1 MTLRF
6 ATQLVA
12 AAIVLGAALCA
23 PVSFAQTAKSGFPE
37 RTVTLISPFP
47 PGGGNDGVSRAI
59 ATRLAIS
66 LGQPVIV
73 ENKPAAN
80 GLVAASF
87 VAKAPADGYTLLMG
101 INGTH
106 GTNPAMYKNLPY
118 DPLGDFIPVSQ
129 VGTAPNVLVV
139 RPSLGVKTVQEL
151 VDLLKKRP
159 GQLTY
164 GSTGQGSSQHM
175 AGALFA
181 HRFGVDILHVPYRGS
196 APVITDLLG
205 DQINMSFV
213 NIIAARPHI
222 QSGQLLPLAVTTA
235 ERSQL
240 MPDVPTLGE
249 TSKGFNVG
257 VWIGVFAPRQTP
269 AAVINTLSTTIR
281 AALML
286 PEMKAQLAA
295 IGADPKG
302 SSPEEFADFVRS
314 ELKRGAD
321 LVRITGATAD

>member
-1 MTLRF
+1 M
-6 ATQLVA
+6 
-12 AAIVLGAALCA
+12 
-23 PVSFAQTAKSGFPE
+23 
-37 RTVTLISPFP
+37 
-47 PGGGNDGVSRAI
+47 
-59 ATRLAIS
+59 
-66 LGQPVIV
+66 
-73 ENKPAAN
+73 
-80 GLVAASF
+80 
-87 VAKAPADGYTLLMG
+87 
-101 INGTH
+101 
-106 GTNPAMYKNLPY
+106 
-118 DPLGDFIPVSQ
+118 
-129 VGTAPNVLVV
+129 
-139 RPSLGVKTVQEL
+139 
-151 VDLLKKRP
+151 
-159 GQLTY
+159 
-164 GSTGQGSSQHM
+164 
-175 AGALFA
+175 
-181 HRFGVDILHVPYRGS
+181 DILHVPYRGS

-269 AAVINTLSTTIR
+269 AAVINTLSTKIR
-281 AALML
+281 AALIL